1 MNKKETYTKYSRI
14 FDARIDFL
22 KEELKEIRPFV
33 SNFRE
38 VQRVTKKNFLV
49 LFNTFNLL
57 HFEFFKTNIQNNLK
71 GSIKRRS
78 KVLSKDYII
87 ELWYGQISQDDMK
100 CYDELIGMLSKSCT
114 PSTHLEKMYLVCYLR
129 LYYALFQ
136 TQVTGPKFLKHFL

>member
-14 FDARIDFL
+14 FDARIEFL

-57 HFEFFKTNIQNNLK
+57 HFEFFKTNIQNNLN

-87 ELWYGQISQDDMK
+87 ELWYRQISQEDMK
-100 CYDELIGMLSKSCT
+100 CYDELIGMLSKSCI
-114 PSTHLEKMYLVCYLR
+114 PSTPLEKMYLVCYLR